1 MIPKKTPKN
10 PNNYNCETC
19 DFITCNKKDYM
30 RHLSTVKHKMIQND
44 TLVSPTCKKM
54 YECSCGH
61 TYKYKNNL
69 YRHKKVCKEI
79 DNPIQPV
86 LETETEIDLGNKST
100 VTISKEEYITFLS
113 NTELIKKIFEQNI
126 EIVNQNKDVV
136 QQNMQLQSTIV
147 EMSKQTGNVV
157 NSNNTIMNNS
167 HNKTAFNINF
177 FLNETCKNAM
187 NLSEFVDTV
196 IPTLEELETTGRLGH
211 SEGVSNIITTRL
223 KDIEKELRPLH
234 CSDGKREIFYIK
246 ENDKWNKE
254 TDEKP
259 LLIGAIKQI
268 TQKNIKN
275 IFEWIK
281 KHPDCTNADSI
292 SNDLY
297 LKIMLNSMS
306 GGSKEETDKNIEK
319 IISYIS
325 KKTLIDRNNQI
336 SNK

>member
-10 PNNYNCETC
+10 PNNYKCDFC
-19 DFITCNKKDYM
+19 DFITCNKKDFT
-30 RHLSTVKHKMIQND
+30 RHLSTTKHKMIQND
-44 TLVSPTCKKM
+44 TSVSPTCEKS
-54 YECSCGH
+54 YVCFCGN

-69 YRHKKVCKEI
+69 YRHKKICKEI
-79 DNPIQPV
+79 DNSSQ
-86 LETETEIDLGNKST
+86 LEQELDLGNKST

-147 EMSKQTGNVV
+147 EMSKHSGNNNM
-157 NSNNTIMNNS
+157 NSNNTITNNS

-211 SEGVSNIITTRL
+211 SEGVSKIITTRL

-234 CSDGKREIFYIK
+234 CSDGKREIFYVK
-246 ENDKWNKE
+246 ENDTWNKE

-281 KHPDCTNADSI
+281 NHPGCTDADSVT
-292 SNDLY
+292 NDLY

-325 KKTLIDRNNQI
+325 KKTLIDKNNQI
-336 SNK
+336 SDK